1 MNPPIIFDQDVQ
13 LLMSES
19 KHKTSK
25 ILERINEEIIDEKIE
40 IVISA
45 PPSVR
50 GMSEESAQ
58 DYNFNMSG
66 LD

>member
-1 MNPPIIFDQDVQ
+1 MQ

-45 PPSVR
+45 PPSLRV
-50 GMSEESAQ
+50 MSEESAQ